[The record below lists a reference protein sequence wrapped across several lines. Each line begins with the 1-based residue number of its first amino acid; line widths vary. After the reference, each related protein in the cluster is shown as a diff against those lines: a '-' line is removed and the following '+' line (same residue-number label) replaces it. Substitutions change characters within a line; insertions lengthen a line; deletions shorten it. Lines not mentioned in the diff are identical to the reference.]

1 MIEQIRQYWKA
12 EPFRPFEIHLSDGR
26 AYKILSPDMV
36 WVTPNNAVFVWLAE
50 ENVSDRLN
58 ALHITSVSGVETP
71 A

>member
-1 MIEQIRQYWKA
+1 M
-12 EPFRPFEIHLSDGR
+12 SDGR

-50 ENVSDRLN
+50 KNASDRLN
-58 ALHITSVSGVETP
+58 ALHITSVTGVETP